1 MFRRFVRSLGRNLM
15 KSIKSC
21 RIISLCHHRS
31 SWNLS
36 HGTQT
41 INEKMQNNVIVDVE
55 KRFCSLW
62 VIIRDD
68 EVIYIAIR
76 EKISRFDFIYHFT
89 LHGSHHETF
98 DIFFL
103 LVYVI
108 PQHKNRCSGVKWCY
122 KKDLINILRNSSH
135 NKRHRVSLQR

>member
-1 MFRRFVRSLGRNLM
+1 
-15 KSIKSC
+15 
-21 RIISLCHHRS
+21 
-31 SWNLS
+31 
-36 HGTQT
+36 
-41 INEKMQNNVIVDVE
+41 MQNNVIVDVE

-108 PQHKNRCSGVKWCY
+108 PQHKNRCSAVK
-122 KKDLINILRNSSH
+122 
-135 NKRHRVSLQR
+135 